1 MQGKTHL
8 VVGITSALLIMQPNA
23 FNDLV
28 MGIGAAAVGSL
39 ISDIDVETSV
49 SHKKAD
55 YIVRGS
61 ILMLLILAALDF
73 SGKMSVWNHISAN
86 ELWIHKIVGLCILLV
101 ICAYGKEQPHRSLM
115 HSLIV
120 LAALGW
126 CIKLLIP
133 SAYMYFCIGLLSH
146 LGLDV
151 FNKKGIQLFYP
162 YRKRFCLK
170 LCSAGGKID
179 SWIGNTGT
187 VAMAAIIGWCLF
199 KIII

>member
-61 ILMLLILAALDF
+61 ILMILILAALDF
-73 SGKMSVWNHISAN
+73 SGKMSVWNHISSN
-86 ELWIHKIVGLCILLV
+86 
-101 ICAYGKEQPHRSLM
+101 
-115 HSLIV
+115 
-120 LAALGW
+120 
-126 CIKLLIP
+126 
-133 SAYMYFCIGLLSH
+133 
-146 LGLDV
+146 
-151 FNKKGIQLFYP
+151 
-162 YRKRFCLK
+162 
-170 LCSAGGKID
+170 
-179 SWIGNTGT
+179 
-187 VAMAAIIGWCLF
+187 
-199 KIII
+199 

>member
-61 ILMLLILAALDF
+61 ILMILILAALDF

-162 YRKRFCLK
+162 YKKRYCLR
-170 LCSAGGKID
+170 LCSSDGKVDGLIGKAG
-179 SWIGNTGT
+179 
-187 VAMAAIIGWCLF
+187 MAGMMAGICWCIINILF
-199 KIII
+199 

>member
-28 MGIGAAAVGSL
+28 IGIGAAAVGSL

-61 ILMLLILAALDF
+61 ILMILILAALDF

-162 YRKRFCLK
+162 YKKRYCLR
-170 LCSAGGKID
+170 LCSSGGKVD
-179 SWIGNTGT
+179 GLIGKAG
-187 VAMAAIIGWCLF
+187 MAGMMAGICWCIINILF
-199 KIII
+199 

>member
-1 MQGKTHL
+1 
-8 VVGITSALLIMQPNA
+8 
-23 FNDLV
+23 
-28 MGIGAAAVGSL
+28 
-39 ISDIDVETSV
+39 
-49 SHKKAD
+49 
-55 YIVRGS
+55 
-61 ILMLLILAALDF
+61 MLLILAALDF